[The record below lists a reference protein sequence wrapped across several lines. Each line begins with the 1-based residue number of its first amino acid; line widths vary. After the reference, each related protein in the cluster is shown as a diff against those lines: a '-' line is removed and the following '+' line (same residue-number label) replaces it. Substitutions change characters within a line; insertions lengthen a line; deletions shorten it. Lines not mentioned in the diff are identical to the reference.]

1 MHKHGLMA
9 LLAICLAGVW
19 APAQASCPDWL
30 DEDINKLRS
39 TEQVNFCD
47 LHDGRPMLV
56 VNTASFCGYTGQF
69 EALEAVYQTYR
80 ERGFTVVGVPSND
93 FRQEADSQA
102 KTAEICFVDYG
113 VTFTMTAPQV
123 VKGAD
128 ANPVFRALAEKS
140 GAEPAWN
147 FNKYLIDADGRQVW
161 HYPSKVTPD
170 DPELTAQI
178 EVLLQAQ

>member
-1 MHKHGLMA
+1 MIRQWVISGL
-9 LLAICLAGVW
+9 GVGMLGFGF
-19 APAQASCPDWL
+19 AVEASCPDWL
-30 DEDINKLRS
+30 DQDINKLRS
-39 TEQVNFCD
+39 TEQVNFCE
-47 LHDGRPMLV
+47 LQDGKPMLI

-113 VTFTMTAPQV
+113 VTFTMTAPQT
-123 VKGAD
+123 VKGPD
-128 ANPVFRALAEKS
+128 AHRVFRTLAEKS
-140 GAEPAWN
+140 GAEPSWN
-147 FNKYLIDADGRQVW
+147 FNKYLIDAEGRQVW

-170 DPELTAQI
+170 DPKLTAQI
-178 EVLLQAQ
+178 EALLPDQ

>member
-1 MHKHGLMA
+1 MRKFWLIALPVAGLVSF
-9 LLAICLAGVW
+9 G
-19 APAQASCPDWL
+19 APTQASCPDWL

-47 LHDGRPMLV
+47 LHDGKPMLV

-69 EALEAVYQTYR
+69 EALETVYQAYR

-113 VTFTMTAPQV
+113 VTFTMTAPQS
-123 VKGAD
+123 VKGVD
-128 ANPVFRALAEKS
+128 AHPVFRTLAEKS
-140 GAEPAWN
+140 GAEPGWN
-147 FNKYLIDADGRQVW
+147 FNKYLIDADARQVW
-161 HYPSKVTPD
+161 HYPSNVVPD

-178 EVLLQAQ
+178 EALLQIE